1 MVMADPLSLREINQ
15 IESQL
20 YSIYNKL
27 LPLSKKSVQDGDN
40 FSTTQARRKDQ
51 LTLPQQGK
59 MTELVLL
66 RIQGN
71 Q

>member
-1 MVMADPLSLREINQ
+1 MAIIFQRL
-15 IESQL
+15 
-20 YSIYNKL
+20 K
-27 LPLSKKSVQDGDN
+27 
-40 FSTTQARRKDQ
+40 ARRKDQ